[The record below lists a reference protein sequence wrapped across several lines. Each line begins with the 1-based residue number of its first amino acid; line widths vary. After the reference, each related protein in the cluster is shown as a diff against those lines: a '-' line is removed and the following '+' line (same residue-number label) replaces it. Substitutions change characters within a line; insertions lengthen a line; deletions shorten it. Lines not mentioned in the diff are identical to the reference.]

1 MADKKPFV
9 AKHGIDVGT
18 TTVFGKNSTIHA
30 NNAIADKCIL
40 PNMMAN
46 TMSSSHN
53 LGSTTQIPV
62 IHINDR
68 GQVIAASEVNARTVS
83 GFNYTPA
90 NNTLTI
96 STNEGTAFKA
106 NLSQSEW
113 DAYMTVANTQ
123 ALFNSLTANTLSQL
137 ANTNAY
143 IASVSA
149 TERSALAN
157 TNAYIASVDTAR
169 NANLANTNA
178 YVASVLTSAQNLAGT
193 RLGANALITL
203 DGDATGSAKF
213 NANSASITVTV
224 TNDSHTHDGRYYTE
238 TEVDAF
244 VNDRMQ
250 VANTQALHSSVTANL
265 NSYIANTNPRIDN
278 ILSSIS
284 GTNTAIRA
292 LVSSNDTDIS
302 NLQTV
307 DGNQWSAIT
316 STNTAIRSLT
326 SANETKIAQVESNL
340 LSTNTSIRSITTTNT
355 NKIAQIESN
364 LLSTNTAI
372 RSYVDSEISDLVSS
386 APATLDTLNELAA
399 ALGDDANFATT
410 VTTNLGQ
417 RLGAGATVALGG
429 FITGSNTFSSNATSI
444 DTSLNFNAFTA
455 DTLEGT
461 DSIVFWNGTDW
472 GTETV
477 SSIAGGTSGLKG
489 QKGEV
494 GQKGQKGEV
503 GEKGQKGEVGAQGDK
518 GQKGEI
524 GATGDK
530 GQKGEVG
537 AEGATGATGQKGQKG
552 ETGSTGAT
560 GDTGQ
565 KGQKGETGA
574 TGAGGA
580 KGEKGQKGQTGATGA
595 TGDKGQKGERV
606 SSGSFD
612 DGTNTTT
619 FTNSDT
625 STFDVVGLKG
635 QKGTTGDTGATGAKG
650 QKGQKGEVGATG
662 DTGATGAKGEKGQK
676 GQTGAAGAD
685 GSAGATG
692 QKGQKGEVGAQG
704 ATGATG
710 ATGSAGQKGQKGQAG
725 TNGTNGTNGAKGQKG
740 EPGATGGTGATGQK
754 GQKGEG
760 GQVTTA
766 DITTNSNHYPVFTDT
781 AVGSGNLGTRAAN
794 LFFNP
799 NVGYLYANRFYTED
813 STGYYIDGNSVSYL
827 HELRID
833 DLLRDKGDTNTY
845 LNFANDRIQFVAGG
859 VEMMNL
865 VEGTN
870 DYIEFLD
877 NAKLNDDG
885 TFETNGEILAGTSG
899 SYSDIRKK
907 KDLRLIEDATE
918 KLVQLNGYH
927 FNWIESNKPS
937 IGLIA
942 QEVEK
947 IFPELISETTGTKSN
962 DGGTKTLN
970 YSGLIGVLVESI
982 KELDARVKKL
992 ESK

>member
-178 YVASVLTSAQNLAGT
+178 YVASVLTSAQTLAGT

-340 LSTNTSIRSITTTNT
+340 LSTNTAIRSITTTNT

-489 QKGEV
+489 QKGE
-494 GQKGQKGEV
+494 
-503 GEKGQKGEVGAQGDK
+503 
-518 GQKGEI
+518 I

-530 GQKGEVG
+530 GQ
-537 AEGATGATGQKGQKG
+537 
-552 ETGSTGAT
+552 SL
-560 GDTGQ
+560 
-565 KGQKGETGA
+565 
-574 TGAGGA
+574 
-580 KGEKGQKGQTGATGA
+580 
-595 TGDKGQKGERV
+595 
-606 SSGSFD
+606 SSFD
-612 DGTNTTT
+612 PVDPGQQQTTLD
-619 FTNSDT
+619 SY
-625 STFDVVGLKG
+625 
-635 QKGTTGDTGATGAKG
+635 
-650 QKGQKGEVGATG
+650 
-662 DTGATGAKGEKGQK
+662 
-676 GQTGAAGAD
+676 
-685 GSAGATG
+685 
-692 QKGQKGEVGAQG
+692 
-704 ATGATG
+704 
-710 ATGSAGQKGQKGQAG
+710 
-725 TNGTNGTNGAKGQKG
+725 
-740 EPGATGGTGATGQK
+740 
-754 GQKGEG
+754 
-760 GQVTTA
+760 
-766 DITTNSNHYPVFTDT
+766 I
-781 AVGSGNLGTRAAN
+781 
-794 LFFNP
+794 LF
-799 NVGYLYANRFYTED
+799 
-813 STGYYIDGNSVSYL
+813 
-827 HELRID
+827 
-833 DLLRDKGDTNTY
+833 
-845 LNFANDRIQFVAGG
+845 
-859 VEMMNL
+859 
-865 VEGTN
+865 
-870 DYIEFLD
+870 
-877 NAKLNDDG
+877 
-885 TFETNGEILAGTSG
+885 
-899 SYSDIRKK
+899 
-907 KDLRLIEDATE
+907 
-918 KLVQLNGYH
+918 
-927 FNWIESNKPS
+927 
-937 IGLIA
+937 
-942 QEVEK
+942 
-947 IFPELISETTGTKSN
+947 
-962 DGGTKTLN
+962 
-970 YSGLIGVLVESI
+970 
-982 KELDARVKKL
+982 
-992 ESK
+992 